1 VDVLERHPSLDERF
15 DPAIRI
21 VEHDPDWAAQAQAE
35 LSRLAEAAGSAA
47 VRLEHVGSTAVPGLP
62 AKPILD
68 LQMSVTAIEPR
79 GLYTPALERLGYLF
93 MPDPESPDLHF
104 FAQPAERP
112 RSHHLHVCE
121 AGSEHEFRHLALRD
135 YLRGHDDEAAMYA
148 ALKREAAKG
157 AQQDRLAYIEAKQ
170 GYVRDL
176 EARAVTWARAA
187 RVS

>member
-1 VDVLERHPSLDERF
+1 
-15 DPAIRI
+15 
-21 VEHDPDWAAQAQAE
+21 
-35 LSRLAEAAGSAA
+35 
-47 VRLEHVGSTAVPGLP
+47 
-62 AKPILD
+62 
-68 LQMSVTAIEPR
+68 MSVTAIEPR

-121 AGSEHEFRHLALRD
+121 AGSDHEFRHFALRD
-135 YLRGHDDEAAMYA
+135 YLRGHDDEVAKYA
-148 ALKREAAKG
+148 TLKREAAKG
-157 AQQDRLAYIEAKQ
+157 AQQDRLTYIEAKQ

-176 EARAVTWARAA
+176 EARAVTWARPT